1 MAQKFSRLTRPKI
14 RALEPGEKATERGI
28 TAERLKGGDLRYTV
42 NVMVDGQ
49 RIHRVIGKESEGVT
63 RRQCEMFIEDKR
75 SDARAGRLNLPS
87 GRKVAL
93 GFTKAAQQYL
103 DKMEATGGS
112 NIATKRRQINMYLA
126 PFFKEQPLDA
136 ITTFTVDRY
145 KKRRSDTEAANGTIN
160 RELSTLSHILNSAIE
175 WKWIKSRQCKIK
187 MLAEESGRRIALTDD
202 ECDALINAAISDQD
216 TYCWL
221 FVMFGLNTAMR
232 HGEILGVRFDQ
243 IDFDR
248 LRLLIPDAKAGE
260 REQPIT
266 PELSETL
273 LKEREM
279 RDDPNGWVFPA
290 LRKSKRPYRTRMT
303 EPFRRAVVAAGLDPA
318 LVTPHVMRHTAIT
331 NLVEAGSDLATIQRI
346 SGHKTLSMVMRYTH
360 VHGNHIDRA
369 ITAIGRTAPER
380 SQNIITQ
387 ELHIVGKKPV

>member
-1 MAQKFSRLTRPKI
+1 MAQKFSQLTRPKI

-28 TAERLKGGDLRYTV
+28 TAERLKDGDLRYTV

-93 GFTKAAQQYL
+93 GFTDAAQQYL
-103 DKMEATGGS
+103 EKMEATGGS
-112 NIATKRRQINMYLA
+112 NIATKRRQINMYLS
-126 PFFKEQPLDA
+126 PFFKKQPLDA

-145 KKRRSDTEAANGTIN
+145 KKRRRDTDAANGTIN

-175 WKWIKSRQCKIK
+175 WKWIKSRQSKIK
-187 MLAEESGRRIALTDD
+187 MLAEENGRRVALTDD
-202 ECDALINAAISDQD
+202 ECDALITAAIGDQD

-232 HGEILGVRFDQ
+232 HAEILGVRFDQ
-243 IDFDR
+243 IDFDKR
-248 LRLLIPDAKAGE
+248 RILISDAKAGE

-266 PELSETL
+266 PELTKVL
-273 LKEREM
+273 LDEREM
-279 RDDPNGWVFPA
+279 RDDQHGWVFPA
-290 LRKSKRPYRTRMT
+290 LRKSRRPNRTRMT

-318 LVTPHVMRHTAIT
+318 FVTPHVMRHTAIT
-331 NLVEAGSDLATIQRI
+331 NLVEAGADLATIQRI

-360 VHGNHIDRA
+360 VHGNHIDQA

-380 SQNIITQ
+380 SENRITQ
-387 ELHIVGKKPV
+387 ELHIVSKKPV